1 MIRYDNIQQKS
12 LEWLQVKWAK
22 IGGTRSSILF
32 KDSDAIFNELFS
44 ELTEEFQLEPSFT
57 SDAME
62 RGNELEPFAR
72 NFLNYTYDL
81 DLKECGWLQSEI
93 NPLLGIS
100 PDGISDDNKIA
111 CEIKCLG
118 RKKHSEILINNQ
130 VPIDFIS
137 QIVHYF
143 VVNTE
148 LEFLYFI
155 AYRPE
160 AISNYT
166 YIFNRGSFVNI
177 GTKAKPVI
185 KQIDELAE
193 IAHKKANQICFDLQN
208 SIDYYKNNLP
218 F

>member
-1 MIRYDNIQQKS
+1 MKRYNEIQQKS

-22 IGGTRSSILF
+22 IGGTRSKILF
-32 KDSDAIFNELFS
+32 KDSEAIFTELFS
-44 ELTEEFQLEPSFT
+44 ELTEEFQLENSFT
-57 SDAME
+57 SEAME

-72 NFLNYTYDL
+72 NYLNFTYDL
-81 DLKECGWLQSEI
+81 DLKECGWLQSSESE
-93 NPLLGIS
+93 LLGIS
-100 PDGISDDNKIA
+100 PDGITDDNKIC

-118 RKKHSEILINNQ
+118 RKAHAEMLINQSISLDFVPQ
-130 VPIDFIS
+130 V
-137 QIVHYF
+137 VHYF
-143 VVNTE
+143 VVNPE

-155 AYRPE
+155 AFRPE

-166 YIFNRGSFVNI
+166 NIFNRSSFVNI

-185 KQIDELAE
+185 KQIGELVE
-193 IAHKKANQICFDLQN
+193 IAHKKANQLSFDLQN

>member
-12 LEWLQVKWAK
+12 IDWLQVKWAK
-22 IGGTRSSILF
+22 IGGTRSSILYE
-32 KDSDAIFNELFS
+32 DSEAIFNELFS
-44 ELTEEFQLEPSFT
+44 ELTEEFQLEHSFT

-130 VPIDFIS
+130 ISLDFIP

-143 VVNTE
+143 VVNPE
-148 LEFLYFI
+148 LLYLYFI

-177 GTKAKPVI
+177 GTKSKPVI
-185 KQIDELAE
+185 KQIDELVE
-193 IAHKKANQICFDLQN
+193 IAHKKANQISFDLQN
-208 SIDYYKNNLP
+208 SIEYYTNKLP